1 MNQKLR
7 KQFEQMKAKHPDTVL
22 LFRVGDFYE
31 SYEEDAEIVAKELGI
46 TLTKKGNTKM
56 AGFPHHSLDN
66 YLPKLV
72 RAGKRVAMC
81 DQLEDP
87 KLTKKLVKRGITE
100 DQSSTP
106 SVEQSTPQV
115 KHFNSPKTIEVK
127 NIPLSDIQPSPL
139 NPRKTFDE
147 EGIRDLADNI
157 RQNGLLQPITI
168 RPVEGKDVPYEIV
181 CGERR
186 YRAFI
191 LNQQIRVQVPSDIP
205 CIVRDM
211 TDEEA
216 LDAMITENLQ
226 RQDVDPIE
234 EAFAFGQLVKTGK
247 TVEELALRFGKS
259 KRFIQERI
267 KLNELLPEL
276 KQWVTKGWMNIGAA
290 MHVCKL
296 TEDEQQQFFEYM
308 EDTAV
313 QENDPIT
320 KQDAID
326 YTNDL
331 FMEIGRAVWDKSF
344 EGSCGTTCEKCP
356 FNNANVGC
364 LFYEMKPHDATCTN
378 RERWNNKRASWLL
391 QMITDNADVLVK
403 EGEDLEAGK
412 TIVLKECTSYYMD
425 RCEDFQPLLDKV
437 AGMGFRVAEVDDLF
451 ERFSAYREN
460 DERLK
465 AKLEANEVYR
475 CLVISTNYRG
485 AEIDV
490 RYYRLKKNV
499 AAENGYE
506 AKAMQLVNEYK
517 VNERNNS
524 TNIASKLRSVLADM
538 EPTELPT
545 EPLSQTESLILLT
558 LILSKASYKFRN
570 GIDLT
575 SNYSSEPK
583 VLNYARAHT
592 EQVHQICRDFIREE
606 LSSAGVEYNTDLQ
619 DCQSMLLQEWAK
631 EATDEVVNDMAV
643 KLAKKQSKIEEQL
656 TALGY
661 KTDGTKIE

>member
-1 MNQKLR
+1 MDEKI
-7 KQFEQMKAKHPDTVL
+7 KKKFDEMKAKHQDAIL
-22 LFRVGDFYE
+22 LFRVGNFYE
-31 SYEEDAEIVAKELGI
+31 AYGEDATVVADQLGI
-46 TLTKKGNTKM
+46 IITDRGGEKI
-56 AGFPHHSLDN
+56 AAFPAFMLDKH
-66 YLPKLV
+66 LPKLV

-87 KLTKKLVKRGITE
+87 KLTKKPVKRGITE
-100 DQSSTP
+100 DQSSTS

-115 KHFNSPKTIEVK
+115 KHFNSPKTMEVK

-191 LNQQIRVQVPSDIP
+191 LNQQIRVQEPSDIP

-247 TVEELALRFGKS
+247 SIEEIALRFGKS

-267 KLNELLPEL
+267 KLDNLLPEL
-276 KQWVTKGWMNIGAA
+276 KKMVTDGNLHIGAA

-296 TEDEQQQFFEYM
+296 TEDEQREFLEWCNDQ
-308 EDTAV
+308 ED
-313 QENDPIT
+313 IS
-320 KQDAID
+320 KQDAEEFTD
-326 YTNDL
+326 DL
-331 FMEIGRAVWDKSF
+331 FMNISKADWHRDFK
-344 EGSCGTTCEKCP
+344 GSCGTTCEKCP

-378 RERWNNKRASWLL
+378 RAKWNAKRFSWFL

-412 TIVLKECTSYYMD
+412 TIVLKECNSYYMG

-437 AGMGFRVAEVDDLF
+437 AGMGFRVVDVDDLF
-451 ERFSAYREN
+451 ERYSSYREN

-475 CLVISTNYRG
+475 CLVISADYRG
-485 AEIDV
+485 TGIDV
-490 RYYRLKKNV
+490 RYYQWKKNV
-499 AAENGYE
+499 AAENGDE

-517 VNERNNS
+517 ENERKNV
-524 TNIASKLRSVLADM
+524 TATATKLRDVLADM

-545 EPLSQTESLILLT
+545 EALSQTESLILLT
-558 LILSKASYKFRN
+558 LILRKASYKFRN

-575 SNYSSEPK
+575 STYSPEPK

-592 EQVHQICRDFIREE
+592 DQVHQICRDFLRET
-606 LSSAGVEYNTDLQ
+606 LSAAGVEYDADLQ
-619 DCQSMLLQEWAK
+619 ECQRLLLDEWAK
-631 EATDEVVNDMAV
+631 EATEEVVNDMAA
-643 KLAKKQSKIEEQL
+643 KLAKKQSKIEERL

-661 KTDGTKIE
+661 NTDGTKMDF

>member
-1 MNQKLR
+1 MNQKLK

-56 AGFPHHSLDN
+56 AGFPHHSLNN

-100 DQSSTP
+100 DQSSTS
-106 SVEQSTPQV
+106 SVEQSAPQV
-115 KHFNSPKTIEVK
+115 KHFNSPKTMEVK
-127 NIPLSDIQPSPL
+127 NIPLVRIHTSPL
-139 NPRKTFDE
+139 NPRKTIDE
-147 EGIRDLADNI
+147 GDLQDLSNNI
-157 RQNGLLQPITI
+157 KQQGLLQPITV
-168 RPVEGKDVPYEIV
+168 RPIEADDTNPLGGEFEIV

-186 YRAFI
+186 YRAVSM
-191 LNQQIRVQVPSDIP
+191 LEEDTIP
-205 CIVRDM
+205 CIVRVM

-226 RQDVDPIE
+226 RKDVDPIE

-247 TVEELALRFGKS
+247 SIEEIALRFGKS

-267 KLNELLPEL
+267 KLDNLLPEL
-276 KQWVTKGWMNIGAA
+276 KQWVTKEWMSIGAA

-331 FMEIGRAVWDKSF
+331 FMRIENAIWERDFS
-344 EGSCGTTCEKCP
+344 GSCGSTCEKCP
-356 FNNANVGC
+356 FNDANVGC

-475 CLVISTNYRG
+475 CLVISTSYRG
-485 AEIDV
+485 TEIDV
-490 RYYRLKKNV
+490 RYYQWKKNV
-499 AAENGYE
+499 AAENGDE
-506 AKAMQLVNEYK
+506 AKAMQLVKEYK
-517 VNERNNS
+517 ENERKNVS
-524 TNIASKLRSVLADM
+524 SIASKLRSVLADM

-545 EPLSQTESLILLT
+545 ETLSNTESLVLMT
-558 LILSKASYKFRN
+558 LILRQCSYGLRQKLKIN
-570 GIDLT
+570 ST
-575 SNYSSEPK
+575 YSAEPQ
-583 VLNYARAHT
+583 VLNYVREHT
-592 EQVHQICRDFIREE
+592 DEVNLICRDFLRDA
-606 LSSAGVEYNTDLQ
+606 LSTPGVEYNTDLQ
-619 DCQSMLLQEWAK
+619 ECQRMLLKEWASDAS
-631 EATDEVVNDMAV
+631 EQVVTDCTTR
-643 KLAKKQSKIEEQL
+643 LAKKQAVIEEQL

>member
-1 MNQKLR
+1 MNKTLK
-7 KQFEQMKAKHPDTVL
+7 KQFDEMKAKHPDTVL

-46 TLTKKGNTKM
+46 ILTKKGNTKM

-72 RAGKRVAMC
+72 RAGKRVTMC

-87 KLTKKLVKRGITE
+87 KLTKKLVKLGITE
-100 DQSSTP
+100 DQSSTS
-106 SVEQSTPQV
+106 SVEQSTSSQTS
-115 KHFNSPKTIEVK
+115 NSPTMAEVK
-127 NIPLSDIQPSPL
+127 NLPTWGIKPSPM

-147 EGIRDLADNI
+147 GAIAELAASI
-157 RQNGLLQPITI
+157 KQHGLLQPITV
-168 RPVEGKDVPYEIV
+168 RPKDGVYEIV
-181 CGERR
+181 MGERR
-186 YRAFI
+186 YRAMKS
-191 LNQQIRVQVPSDIP
+191 NNAEVIP

-247 TVEELALRFGKS
+247 SIEEIALRFGKS

-267 KLNELLPEL
+267 KLGNLLPEL
-276 KQWVTKGWMNIGAA
+276 KTWVTKEWMTIGAA

-296 TEDEQQQFFEYM
+296 TEDEQQKFFEYM

-320 KQDAID
+320 KKDAID
-326 YTNDL
+326 YTNYL
-331 FMEIGRAVWDKSF
+331 FMRIENAIWERDFS
-344 EGSCGTTCEKCP
+344 GSCGSTCEKCP
-356 FNNANVGC
+356 FNDANVGC

-412 TIVLKECTSYYMD
+412 TIVLKECEPYYMD

-451 ERFSAYREN
+451 ERFSGYREN

-475 CLVISTNYRG
+475 CLVISTSYRG
-485 AEIDV
+485 TKIDV
-490 RYYRLKKNV
+490 RYYQWKKNV
-499 AAENGYE
+499 AAENGDE
-506 AKAMQLVNEYK
+506 AKAMQLVNKYRENVRKSAANQAYK
-517 VNERNNS
+517 LCELLG
-524 TNIASKLRSVLADM
+524 AMDPEELSK
-538 EPTELPT
+538 

-558 LILSKASYKFRN
+558 LILRKASNKFRDARN
-570 GIDLT
+570 LI
-575 SNYSSEPK
+575 NYSGKDVELAF
-583 VLNYARAHT
+583 VREHT
-592 EQVHQICRDFIREE
+592 DEVHLISRDFIRNE
-606 LSSAGVEYNTDLQ
+606 LSQSGVQWNSTLQ
-619 DCQSMLLQEWAK
+619 ECQSMLLQEWAK
-631 EATDEVVNDMAV
+631 DKVDEVEGEYAV
-643 KLAKKQSKIEEQL
+643 KFEKKQAKIREQL
-656 TALGY
+656 TLLGY
-661 KTDGTKIE
+661 NTDGTKMDF